1 MKVGK
6 GEEGENKRE
15 AGESRNTAT
24 LDDYSTVSIL
34 NKVFYLRSE
43 TLDLVIFLRSET
55 LAANLLRFC

>member
-1 MKVGK
+1 MRIIQGA
-6 GEEGENKRE
+6 KRLSYE
-15 AGESRNTAT
+15 R
-24 LDDYSTVSIL
+24 TVSFL

>member
-1 MKVGK
+1 MLKVWYSVFLHAVHRG
-6 GEEGENKRE
+6 RP
-15 AGESRNTAT
+15 AT
-24 LDDYSTVSIL
+24 RTTVSFL